1 MTLHN
6 LLKYKNHPN
15 IVIYNCENFQ
25 IDEYIPSIK
34 KFKYIIN
41 TIEFI
46 KTDKYFLFHNLVD
59 QSKLKTIL
67 YNLLKTSELNYYI
80 FTNVLKKYQVIISNL
95 IYRFPSHKFI
105 VIAKNYSDISILANK
120 CVAIRMKPID
130 SYTRYNKLKKDVSIN
145 TFIKNINFSDSYISK
160 NPKFLF
166 MDDLLD
172 FIIKN
177 KSIKIMKQLS
187 YYLVS
192 SNIPLFIIYRGLL
205 EKLLLNNKLTH
216 NKRYELVKLVTET
229 DYLYTKSYYKMIYLE
244 YLFIGIMNI
253 IENKKIC

>member
-1 MTLHN
+1 MTLDN
-6 LLKYKNHPN
+6 LLKYNNHPN
-15 IVIYNCENFQ
+15 IILYNCDYFN
-25 IDEYIPSIK
+25 IDKYFPSTK
-34 KFKYIIN
+34 KITY
-41 TIEFI
+41 TIDTVEFI
-46 KTDKYFLFHNLVD
+46 KTDKYFLFNKLV
-59 QSKLKTIL
+59 SKVKMIL
-67 YNLLKTSELNYYI
+67 YNLLKTSDLKYFIINNI
-80 FTNVLKKYQVIISNL
+80 SKKYQIIIQNL
-95 IYRFPSHKFI
+95 LYRFPSHKFI

-166 MDDLLD
+166 MDDLFN

-205 EKLLLNNKLTH
+205 EKLLHNNKLTH
-216 NKRYELVKLVTET
+216 NKRYELVKLVTDI

-253 IENKKIC
+253 V

>member
-1 MTLHN
+1 MTLDK
-6 LLKYKNHPN
+6 LLKCSNHPN
-15 IVIYNCENFQ
+15 IILYNCNHFN
-25 IDEYIPSIK
+25 IDKYFPSTK
-34 KFKYIIN
+34 KITYMVDN
-41 TIEFI
+41 VEFV
-46 KTDKYFLFHNLVD
+46 KADKYFLFNKLV
-59 QSKLKTIL
+59 SKAKMIL
-67 YNLLKTSELNYYI
+67 YNLLKTSNLKYFIINNI
-80 FTNVLKKYQVIISNL
+80 SKKYQIIIQNL
-95 IYRFPSHKFI
+95 LYRFPSHKFI

-177 KSIKIMKQLS
+177 KSIKIIKQLS

-205 EKLLLNNKLTH
+205 EKLLHNNKLTH

-253 IENKKIC
+253 IENKKIY